1 MELLIDTGALVD
13 VLTTNVFLKNWPN
26 IKINGAKRDIDDLKN
41 VLLLIVGAN
50 RERIFEIDKKNLGCL
65 VIVAKPSG
73 AIRPCVDLSKLNENI
88 ERKHTCSTY

>member
-50 RERIFEIDKKNLGCL
+50 RERIFEIDKKKFGLFSDCCE
-65 VIVAKPSG
+65 AKWSY
-73 AIRPCVDLSKLNENI
+73 
-88 ERKHTCSTY
+88 STLCGSVKII